1 MVPLLLL
8 SRCRIFKRCHSST
21 KVARMRLFLPRP
33 RKSRFLNGT
42 EILAAKEYFFGRENV
57 KNPKVNMPSPTRP
70 NEWGK
75 CSFSVNLAG
84 VGGNRRAQLE
94 IGSKHCAENA
104 HSGLMYIFHL
114 KRLSSSCV
122 ARTYKQTCTKS
133 STIHNIK
140 YNSPIACMDCMHKCT
155 TPMQ

>member
-1 MVPLLLL
+1 MSKTQKL
-8 SRCRIFKRCHSST
+8 ICHPQLGQMS
-21 KVARMRLFLPRP
+21 
-33 RKSRFLNGT
+33 G
-42 EILAAKEYFFGRENV
+42 ENV
-57 KNPKVNMPSPTRP
+57 L
-70 NEWGK
+70 K

-122 ARTYKQTCTKS
+122 AGTYKHVLKAQLNTTCIYDQVKERL
-133 STIHNIK
+133 
-140 YNSPIACMDCMHKCT
+140 SPT
-155 TPMQ
+155 E